1 MRQALRRLPLDDF
14 VAAVVARVKEGTG
27 VKCVTDANKEPSPLY
42 SVGAFSIR
50 PDKTKTMWL
59 DVYTIELH
67 AISKPSKTREEIFKM
82 VTALEEA
89 MSQPISLACPFQVI
103 RQTDNGLNTIKR
115 DETGEWHAVVPFEVV
130 VSYGLIIK

>member
-1 MRQALRRLPLDDF
+1 MRQALSRLPLDDF

-27 VKCVTDANKEPSPLY
+27 IKCVTDANKEPSPLY
-42 SVGAFSIR
+42 SVGALSVR

-59 DVYTIELH
+59 DVYT
-67 AISKPSKTREEIFKM
+67 
-82 VTALEEA
+82 
-89 MSQPISLACPFQVI
+89 MSQPISLNCPFQVI